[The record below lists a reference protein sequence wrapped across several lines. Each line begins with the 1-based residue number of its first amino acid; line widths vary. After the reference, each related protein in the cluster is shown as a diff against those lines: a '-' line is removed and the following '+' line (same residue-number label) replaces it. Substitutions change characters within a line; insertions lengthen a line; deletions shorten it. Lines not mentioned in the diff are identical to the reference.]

1 VTTFEIVKWIHLLT
15 AAVWTGGLIVLGFLV
30 TAIRQA
36 TDDRSILQA
45 TARRFGVVSWS
56 AMGVA
61 VASGLWLYLDW
72 GLPWSN
78 FAVKGTLVAL
88 AIGLA
93 LVHQITAK
101 RTSPAVRGLL
111 QLAILV
117 VSIGIFGAAI
127 ALI

>member
-1 VTTFEIVKWIHLLT
+1 MTTFEIVKWIHLLT

>member
-1 VTTFEIVKWIHLLT
+1 MTTFEIVKWIHLLA
-15 AAVWTGGLIVLGFLV
+15 AAVWTGGLIVLGSLV

-88 AIGLA
+88 AIGMA

-101 RTSPAVRGLL
+101 RTGPAVRGLL

>member
-1 VTTFEIVKWIHLLT
+1 MTTFEIVKWIHLLA

-30 TAIRQA
+30 MAIRQA

-88 AIGLA
+88 AIGMA

-101 RTSPAVRGLL
+101 RTGPAVRGLL